1 MIDWDLTRRL
11 GSKLSGSSEFRGPDP
26 DALAGLCE
34 EALSAVVAYSALEPA
49 GPVPRAEAVTRPE
62 WIAANTA
69 SLEPLIEPAL
79 AGVGERAGPAGH
91 GLQLA
96 AAVTLTVEAGA
107 VLGLLSRKVLGQYDL
122 SLVRQPDS
130 PPPRLL
136 FVAPNVGEAMANL
149 GRDGPDFL
157 RWIALHE
164 VTHAVQFGSVPWLR
178 DHLGGVATELIGSL
192 DSSDEGDGR
201 SAFDRVGKVAGRAAR
216 TVRGRD
222 PLHLLMDERE
232 RALVDHMQSA
242 MALIEGHAEHVMDR
256 ADPES
261 IPSLGRLRPMMA
273 AKRSSPGPLW
283 RVLGKL
289 LGLELK
295 MRQYETGRRFCDGVV
310 DIAGVESLN
319 LAWASPDAIPG
330 PSELEQPRLWL
341 DRVTG

>member
-11 GSKLSGSSEFRGPDP
+11 GSKLSGSPDFRGPDP
-26 DALAGLCE
+26 DALARLCD
-34 EALSAVVAYSALEPA
+34 EALSSVVAYSGLEPA

-62 WIAANTA
+62 WITANTA
-69 SLEPLIEPAL
+69 SLEPLLESAL
-79 AGVGERAGPAGH
+79 AGVGERAGPAGQ

-122 SLVRQPDS
+122 SLVRREDT

-149 GRDGPDFL
+149 GRDGSDFL

-164 VTHAVQFGSVPWLR
+164 LTHAVQFGAVPWLR
-178 DHLGGVATELIGSL
+178 DHLGGVATELIESL
-192 DSSDEGDGR
+192 DSHGEGSR
-201 SAFDRVGKVAGRAAR
+201 RPALERVGRVAGRAAK

-222 PLHLLMDERE
+222 PLHLLMDDRE
-232 RALVDHMQSA
+232 RALVDHMQAA
-242 MALIEGHAEHVMDR
+242 MALVEGHAEHVMDR
-256 ADPES
+256 ADPDS
-261 IPSLGRLRPMMA
+261 IPSLSRLRSVMSE
-273 AKRSSPGPLW
+273 KRRAPGPLW

-289 LGLELK
+289 LGLDLK

-310 DIAGVESLN
+310 DIAGVDSLN
-319 LAWASPDAIPG
+319 IAWSSPDAIPG
-330 PSELEQPRLWL
+330 HDELEQPRLWL